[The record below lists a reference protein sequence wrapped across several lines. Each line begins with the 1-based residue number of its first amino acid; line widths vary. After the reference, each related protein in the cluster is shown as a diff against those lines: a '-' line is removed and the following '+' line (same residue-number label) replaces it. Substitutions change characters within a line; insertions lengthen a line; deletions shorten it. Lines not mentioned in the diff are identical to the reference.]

1 MNIVTV
7 KKPYEKETNEVKGKV
22 IRKAQIARQLLH
34 RGAKMIDLKPDRD
47 DPDRK
52 RSVYIFEQSDE
63 FENIFSSILD
73 ENRRNRQTT
82 EENAMKK
89 EIEDLRKQL
98 EELQRSTITT
108 DIPIV
113 KEVYDA

>member
-1 MNIVTV
+1 
-7 KKPYEKETNEVKGKV
+7 
-22 IRKAQIARQLLH
+22 
-34 RGAKMIDLKPDRD
+34 MIDLKPDRD
-47 DPDRK
+47 DPDHK

-82 EENAMKK
+82 EESAMKK
-89 EIEDLRKQL
+89 EIEDLKKQL
-98 EELQRSTITT
+98 EELQRSTITA